1 MRKYKKLLSVICCFV
16 IMAAFAIPAFA
27 VDSSSVASEAVSAMS
42 EGFKQVT
49 TTISIGNILQVL
61 TIVLGVAVGFFFF
74 WWGIRK
80 VIRVVT
86 KSFKS
91 GKVSV

>member
-42 EGFKQVT
+42 EGFQQVT
-49 TTISIGNILQVL
+49 STISIGNILQVL
-61 TIVLGVAVGFFFF
+61 TIVLGFLLFLVGHQEGYQSCYQIFQE
-74 WWGIRK
+74 R
-80 VIRVVT
+80 
-86 KSFKS
+86 
-91 GKVSV
+91 